1 MNKYKFLLGIISV
14 WALVSGSNAQSSSNN
29 SSNFGLKMGVGLYQF
44 YGEEL
49 KNPMP
54 MLGYVAGI
62 YYHDPLKK
70 GRFHYQAGLDVRFR
84 GGNFNNAKSTDTAV
98 NQAYTSISLV
108 TVDLPLKVL
117 ISTDPNKGRK
127 AMFITAGV
135 TPSYIMRSVLYVG
148 PNKVPLNQEVFIQ
161 QWDNL
166 PLKPIEILGSIGVQ
180 KMSENYG
187 YAIDL
192 NVGINSLNDNF
203 KVEGVSPVTGS
214 GLRISTLALEASL
227 IF

>member
-1 MNKYKFLLGIISV
+1 
-14 WALVSGSNAQSSSNN
+14 
-29 SSNFGLKMGVGLYQF
+29 
-44 YGEEL
+44 
-49 KNPMP
+49 
-54 MLGYVAGI
+54 
-62 YYHDPLKK
+62 
-70 GRFHYQAGLDVRFR
+70 
-84 GGNFNNAKSTDTAV
+84 
-98 NQAYTSISLV
+98 
-108 TVDLPLKVL
+108 
-117 ISTDPNKGRK
+117 
-127 AMFITAGV
+127 MFITAGF
-135 TPSYIMRSVLYVG
+135 TPSYIIRSVLYVG

-180 KMSENYG
+180 KMNENYG